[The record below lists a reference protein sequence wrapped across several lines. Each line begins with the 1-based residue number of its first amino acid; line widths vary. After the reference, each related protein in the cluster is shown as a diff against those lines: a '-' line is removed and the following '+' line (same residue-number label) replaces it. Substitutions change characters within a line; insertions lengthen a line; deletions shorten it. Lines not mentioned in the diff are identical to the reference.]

1 MAEEED
7 EMAKG
12 QRYERGVR
20 RHSYKALPL
29 PFRIRGFLGN
39 RSRDL
44 RFSEFSATEGGP
56 LPGLSRKARPA
67 PLIDHRNRLLL
78 AEYSPTSP
86 PTVMA

>member
-7 EMAKG
+7 EMVKR

-20 RHSYKALPL
+20 RRSYKALPP

-44 RFSEFSATEGGP
+44 RFSEFPTTEGGP
-56 LPGLSRKARPA
+56 LPGPSHSSGLYR
-67 PLIDHRNRLLL
+67 
-78 AEYSPTSP
+78 
-86 PTVMA
+86 